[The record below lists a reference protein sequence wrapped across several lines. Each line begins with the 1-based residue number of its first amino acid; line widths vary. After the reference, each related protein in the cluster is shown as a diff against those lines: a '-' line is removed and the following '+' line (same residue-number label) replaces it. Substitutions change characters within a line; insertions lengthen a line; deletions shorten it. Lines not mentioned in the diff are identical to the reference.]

1 MKIILKSLI
10 VLTLFFNP
18 VFSADNNHLDKLFEK
33 LLEDGEI
40 SARETEMKIWGIWT
54 THPKD
59 QNLTSLLS
67 RGTSFMNS
75 QEYQK
80 AENIFTTVIELDP
93 KWAEAWNKRATVP
106 VSYTHLTLPTM
117 DSV

>member
-1 MKIILKSLI
+1 MKIILKILI

-18 VFSADNNHLDKLFEK
+18 VLSADNNQLDKLFEK

-67 RGTSFMNS
+67 RGTSF
-75 QEYQK
+75 
-80 AENIFTTVIELDP
+80 
-93 KWAEAWNKRATVP
+93 KRTSLHFFP
-106 VSYTHLTLPTM
+106 SYKFSFFSPRSHE
-117 DSV
+117 